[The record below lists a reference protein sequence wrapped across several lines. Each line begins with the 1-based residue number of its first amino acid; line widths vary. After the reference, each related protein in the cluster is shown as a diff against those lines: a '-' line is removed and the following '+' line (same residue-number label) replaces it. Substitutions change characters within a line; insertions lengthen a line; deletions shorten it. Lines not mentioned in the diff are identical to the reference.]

1 MLGKRVTQSKTIRV
15 GSLYVGGGLLVVVL
29 QFLGQLQSI
38 LEAINLK
45 ELPPEMAAWFMAII
59 GVIGVIG
66 GVQVLLRMVTKE
78 PILPISPPEDKDD
91 ANG

>member
-45 ELPPEMAAWFMAII
+45 ELPPEMAAF
-59 GVIGVIG
+59 
-66 GVQVLLRMVTKE
+66 K
-78 PILPISPPEDKDD
+78 SC
-91 ANG
+91 